1 MKSFNSELKLNP
13 GLKSNLKPHQINW
26 MLDMGK
32 QWSFKLT
39 RNLTISTAEQ
49 KRAWYWH
56 KAPETSH
63 RLMICIIHSGIFFLK
78 NKQTRN
84 YLDGLSKE
92 AIKSWCMKA
101 TMLALKGQAII
112 WHLWE
117 RLHTKLSESMNVL
130 MDNDEGYFVQLFIA
144 IYQDTASDRY
154 IDFNGYFWI
163 QYDITLFHQ
172 WKKWRS
178 HLSPPWRVAAI
189 FQLKVK

>member
-117 RLHTKLSESMNVL
+117 RPAPYKIERIHEC
-130 MDNDEGYFVQLFIA
+130 
-144 IYQDTASDRY
+144 
-154 IDFNGYFWI
+154 FNGQWWRIFCS
-163 QYDITLFHQ
+163 TFHSNIPGYGQ
-172 WKKWRS
+172 R
-178 HLSPPWRVAAI
+178 
-189 FQLKVK
+189 